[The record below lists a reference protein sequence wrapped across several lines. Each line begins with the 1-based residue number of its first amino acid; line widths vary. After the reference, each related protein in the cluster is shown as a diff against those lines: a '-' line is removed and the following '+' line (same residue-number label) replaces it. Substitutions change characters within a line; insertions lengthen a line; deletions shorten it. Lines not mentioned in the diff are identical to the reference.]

1 MKKVILV
8 NIFII
13 TFVILILETIIR
25 FSGKIGLQG
34 YDKNIFFKENNIVL
48 SEPNKVFT
56 VFGKKSKTDEN
67 GFRVPLNDFSYNSSK
82 NFYLI
87 LGDSVTYG
95 VGVKEED
102 SFVGILR
109 KKNKNLLNSAISGHN
124 LESYLYILKKNIAK
138 FENNIEKVIIFL
150 CLNDAVSHQGVI
162 LKEKPNKSN
171 PKKSFFENYIRND
184 FILRTNI
191 FLRERSYLFVYIKSI
206 FSNPIERH
214 YNYMNILYKNE
225 DNLIKFQNN
234 INQINEFSQK
244 NNLEIKFVLLPYAH
258 QIRNNCEKRFTKPQ
272 NEINK
277 IFNSL
282 NLNLYDYTNKFC
294 EKTNKNQLF
303 LPYDPVHLSKYGH
316 KYVSELLI
324 KDKIF

>member
-124 LESYLYILKKNIAK
+124 LESYLYILKKNTGL
-138 FENNIEKVIIFL
+138 NIQK
-150 CLNDAVSHQGVI
+150 I
-162 LKEKPNKSN
+162 L
-171 PKKSFFENYIRND
+171 
-184 FILRTNI
+184 
-191 FLRERSYLFVYIKSI
+191 
-206 FSNPIERH
+206 
-214 YNYMNILYKNE
+214 
-225 DNLIKFQNN
+225 
-234 INQINEFSQK
+234 
-244 NNLEIKFVLLPYAH
+244 
-258 QIRNNCEKRFTKPQ
+258 
-272 NEINK
+272 
-277 IFNSL
+277 
-282 NLNLYDYTNKFC
+282 
-294 EKTNKNQLF
+294 
-303 LPYDPVHLSKYGH
+303 
-316 KYVSELLI
+316 
-324 KDKIF
+324 

>member
-109 KKNKNLLNSAISGHN
+109 KKK
-124 LESYLYILKKNIAK
+124 
-138 FENNIEKVIIFL
+138 
-150 CLNDAVSHQGVI
+150 
-162 LKEKPNKSN
+162 
-171 PKKSFFENYIRND
+171 
-184 FILRTNI
+184 
-191 FLRERSYLFVYIKSI
+191 
-206 FSNPIERH
+206 
-214 YNYMNILYKNE
+214 
-225 DNLIKFQNN
+225 
-234 INQINEFSQK
+234 
-244 NNLEIKFVLLPYAH
+244 
-258 QIRNNCEKRFTKPQ
+258 
-272 NEINK
+272 
-277 IFNSL
+277 
-282 NLNLYDYTNKFC
+282 
-294 EKTNKNQLF
+294 
-303 LPYDPVHLSKYGH
+303 
-316 KYVSELLI
+316 
-324 KDKIF
+324 